1 MVCMPSSTGNISL
14 GAQCSIDDVTFV
26 RRVSPG
32 DKCLSSAMR

>member
-1 MVCMPSSTGNISL
+1 MPSSTGNISL
-14 GAQCSIDDVTFV
+14 GAQCSTDDATSV